1 MKKVKFIILFV
12 IVSFMLLMASNSV
25 NAASAQISCNSSAT
39 VGDSITISVSGSAV
53 QWNLKLKVNGTV
65 IASSS
70 ELENYE
76 GNKAISMSGV
86 YNVAKE
92 GNLTVTLEGSITEAS
107 DGSTIRSFAS
117 KTITV
122 NAKKEEQAPTP
133 TPTPT
138 PEPEPTPTPSEN
150 KNNSEKTSELTAITV
165 DGTKY
170 TNGQT
175 VPAVENSKNSV
186 KVLAVGTSN
195 YSIKVNGNSVSGTT
209 VKLEEGTNEI
219 VVTNLNDGQSIKV
232 YLSRKAKENT
242 TPNIIDESAEEEET
256 KKELKLSKLEVQD
269 FDFSPAF
276 SEDTYAYTINVDM
289 DKKNISKLNLT
300 AIANDES
307 AKVTIQGNE
316 NFKEGENIVYII
328 LESADGSKKVTYQI
342 TVNKT
347 RTSSEV
353 INVQESDNAKSASD
367 DKANLVDRMIFSV
380 VIVVTILVGGIII
393 TITLIIINNK
403 KEKEEQFENKEELNT
418 NEENEIEEESKRVKN
433 KHKGK
438 RFK

>member
-1 MKKVKFIILFV
+1 MKKVKFIISFV

-53 QWNLKLKVNGTV
+53 QWNLKLKVNGSV

-92 GNLTVTLEGSITEAS
+92 EKLTVTLEGSITEAS

-122 NAKKEEQAPTP
+122 NAKKEEPAPTP
-133 TPTPT
+133 TPT
-138 PEPEPTPTPSEN
+138 PEPTPTPSEN

-289 DKKNISKLNLT
+289 DKKDISKLNLT

-403 KEKEEQFENKEELNT
+403 KEKEEQLDNKEELNT

>member
-1 MKKVKFIILFV
+1 MKKVKFIISFV

-92 GNLTVTLEGSITEAS
+92 GKLTVTLEGSITEAS

-122 NAKKEEQAPTP
+122 NAKKEEPAP

-289 DKKNISKLNLT
+289 DKKDISKLNLT

-367 DKANLVDRMIFSV
+367 VKSNLVD
-380 VIVVTILVGGIII
+380 
-393 TITLIIINNK
+393 
-403 KEKEEQFENKEELNT
+403 
-418 NEENEIEEESKRVKN
+418 
-433 KHKGK
+433 
-438 RFK
+438 

>member
-1 MKKVKFIILFV
+1 MKKVKFIISFV

-53 QWNLKLKVNGTV
+53 QWNLKLKVNGSV

-92 GNLTVTLEGSITEAS
+92 EKLTVTLEGSITEAS

-122 NAKKEEQAPTP
+122 NAKKEEPAPTP
-133 TPTPT
+133 T
-138 PEPEPTPTPSEN
+138 PTPTPSEN

-289 DKKNISKLNLT
+289 DKKDISKLNLT

-403 KEKEEQFENKEELNT
+403 KEKEEQLDNKEELNT

>member
-1 MKKVKFIILFV
+1 MKKVKFIISFV

-122 NAKKEEQAPTP
+122 NAKKEEPTP
-133 TPTPT
+133 T
-138 PEPEPTPTPSEN
+138 PTPTPSEN

-219 VVTNLNDGQSIKV
+219 VVTNLDDGQSIKV

-242 TPNIIDESAEEEET
+242 TPNIIDESAEEEAT

-269 FDFSPAF
+269 FDFSPVF

-289 DKKNISKLNLT
+289 DKKDISKLNLT

-403 KEKEEQFENKEELNT
+403 KEKEERLENKEELNT
-418 NEENEIEEESKRVKN
+418 NEENEIEEESKKVKN

>member
-1 MKKVKFIILFV
+1 MKKVKFIISFIV
-12 IVSFMLLMASNSV
+12 VSFMLLIASKNV

-86 YNVAKE
+86 YSAAKE
-92 GNLTVTLEGSITEAS
+92 ENLTVTLEGSITETS

-122 NAKKEEQAPTP
+122 NAKKEEPVPTP

-138 PEPEPTPTPSEN
+138 PSED
-150 KNNSEKTSELTAITV
+150 KNNSGKTSELTAITV

-219 VVTNLNDGQSIKV
+219 VVTNLDDGQSIKV

-242 TPNIIDESAEEEET
+242 TPNIIDESVEEET

-269 FDFSPAF
+269 FDFSPVF
-276 SEDTYAYTINVDM
+276 SEDTYAYTINIDM
-289 DKKNISKLNLT
+289 DKKDISKLNLT

-367 DKANLVDRMIFSV
+367 DKASIVDRMVFSV

-403 KEKEEQFENKEELNT
+403 KEKEEQLENKEELNT
-418 NEENEIEEESKRVKN
+418 NKENSNEENEIEEESKKVKN